1 MISATVLSNSIYDN
15 NAVKS
20 EHDLTHIADI
30 YQSNQGF
37 LVCLLNYGPLAV
49 GKAIGTEDSI
59 LIVVTEAAPKTE
71 LYQQPSHYPLL
82 HYFTLF

>member
-1 MISATVLSNSIYDN
+1 M
-15 NAVKS
+15 AV
-20 EHDLTHIADI
+20 
-30 YQSNQGF
+30 
-37 LVCLLNYGPLAV
+37 PV

-71 LYQQPSHYPLL
+71 LYQQPLHYPLL